1 MNTIKFIFKYIFSF
15 GVLTNKGKKNL
26 SIQTHDD
33 HMLKAEFL
41 VFFSILRAEVSTFFL
56 FILYDFSSGCAMFM
70 FFKCNLT
77 L

>member
-1 MNTIKFIFKYIFSF
+1 MNTMKFIFKYIFSF

-41 VFFSILRAEVSTFFL
+41 VFFSILRAEVSTFSFSFYTTFHQDVLCSCFL
-56 FILYDFSSGCAMFM
+56 
-70 FFKCNLT
+70 NVT
-77 L
+77 